1 MTQPALDAQI
11 AEQLK
16 RLDTARKRQ
25 VLAFLHHLTRPP
37 GTPFRVLLEFAG
49 QIPLEDLRR
58 MEEAIED
65 CERVDPD
72 AW

>member
-1 MTQPALDAQI
+1 MTQPILDAQI

-16 RLDTARKRQ
+16 HLDTARKRQ
-25 VLAFLHHLTRPP
+25 VLEFLQRLTRPR
-37 GTPFRVLLEFAG
+37 GTPFRVLLELAG
-49 QIPLEDLRR
+49 QIPPEDLQR

-65 CERVDPD
+65 CERIDPD